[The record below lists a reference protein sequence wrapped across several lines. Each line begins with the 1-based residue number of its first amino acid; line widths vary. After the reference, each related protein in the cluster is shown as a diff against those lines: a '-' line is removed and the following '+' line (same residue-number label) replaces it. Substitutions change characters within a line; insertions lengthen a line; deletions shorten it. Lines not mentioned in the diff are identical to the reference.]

1 MTNIIDSVINKA
13 TDNTIDNSAQTLIVG
28 LGATGLSCVRFLRHR
43 GEAFTLVDSRA
54 EPPGLAELRSEMPEV
69 QAVCGSFDTPLMQS
83 AKRIV
88 LSPGISLRQPQV
100 AAALH
105 RGAEVLGDIELF
117 ARYVDAPVVAI
128 TGSNGKSTVTSL
140 VGDMAKASGLNVG
153 VGGNIGTP
161 ALDLLRSAKQRR
173 DYYVLELSSFQLE
186 TTHSLNAYAAVV
198 LNVSPDH
205 MDRYD
210 DVNDYAAAKQG
221 VYQGDGIL
229 VINRDDPRVMAM
241 EAAVLQQNPQRR
253 VIRFTLN
260 PPQDHEFGIVVVDG
274 EQWLA
279 LGSNRLLNVNELRI
293 AGQHNHANTL
303 AALALGDAMRIPMN
317 VMLEV
322 LRQFPG
328 LPHRTQW
335 VANIDGVNWYN
346 DSKGTNVGATV
357 AAVAGMPGSKVLIA
371 GGDGKGADFSPL
383 KDMATNHNVKSVVL
397 IGRDGPTIAKALDT
411 VVPIRFATDMLDA
424 VKQANDLAIP
434 GDCVLLS
441 PACASFD
448 MFANYVER
456 GNAFEQ
462 AVKELAA

>member
-1 MTNIIDSVINKA
+1 
-13 TDNTIDNSAQTLIVG
+13 
-28 LGATGLSCVRFLRHR
+28 
-43 GEAFTLVDSRA
+43 
-54 EPPGLAELRSEMPEV
+54 
-69 QAVCGSFDTPLMQS
+69 
-83 AKRIV
+83 
-88 LSPGISLRQPQV
+88 
-100 AAALH
+100 
-105 RGAEVLGDIELF
+105 
-117 ARYVDAPVVAI
+117 
-128 TGSNGKSTVTSL
+128 
-140 VGDMAKASGLNVG
+140 
-153 VGGNIGTP
+153 
-161 ALDLLRSAKQRR
+161 
-173 DYYVLELSSFQLE
+173 
-186 TTHSLNAYAAVV
+186 
-198 LNVSPDH
+198 
-205 MDRYD
+205 
-210 DVNDYAAAKQG
+210 
-221 VYQGDGIL
+221 
-229 VINRDDPRVMAM
+229 
-241 EAAVLQQNPQRR
+241 
-253 VIRFTLN
+253 
-260 PPQDHEFGIVVVDG
+260 
-274 EQWLA
+274 
-279 LGSNRLLNVNELRI
+279 
-293 AGQHNHANTL
+293 
-303 AALALGDAMRIPMN
+303 MRIPMN

-383 KDMATNHNVKSVVL
+383 KAMAINHNVKAVVL
-397 IGRDGPTIAKALDT
+397 IGRDGPSIAKALDT